1 MVYHYTYR
9 TWIWYLNQHNYD
21 ETDQNHHELWQLKK
35 VHTMPNQWMKWAQQ
49 IHEPRSPLKWLNS
62 ASSSPPTP
70 KNSSILLFS
79 ACIYRRVCVC
89 VPLKTVQFFSFLH
102 VFIDVRERERER
114 EREGEGGRGKVSSSF
129 IHVFTFHR
137 SQYSGNKPQQKNT
150 WNSSSSWIR

>member
-79 ACIYRRVCVC
+79 ACIYRRE
-89 VPLKTVQFFSFLH
+89 
-102 VFIDVRERERER
+102 RERERER
-114 EREGEGGRGKVSSSF
+114 ERGRGREREGVIIFYSC
-129 IHVFTFHR
+129 FHL
-137 SQYSGNKPQQKNT
+137 SLISILWQQTTAKKYLKFKQFLN
-150 WNSSSSWIR
+150 